1 MSRMT
6 LCRRNDMMNYFSALL
21 SLSVLSFGC
30 NRPVEE
36 KAVTSAVQNS
46 GKLKAEVIEVKGS
59 GLFEEKYFLQITNI
73 ADSTSYRIG
82 RDLLEGCGGYES
94 GIVQLKWLSDDKLF
108 IERALD
114 DRPQSLIYSVSK
126 VSFEMVGDSLTTL
139 FKKE

>member
-1 MSRMT
+1 
-6 LCRRNDMMNYFSALL
+6 MMNYFSALL

-114 DRPQSLIYSVSK
+114 DRPQSLI
-126 VSFEMVGDSLTTL
+126 
-139 FKKE
+139 